1 VNHKPK
7 RGKHGDAHQGYV
19 HVHIDDLRISQ
30 QRMTDYLLAL
40 IEPKPGNG
48 NKHGGDVVKFQQRVA

>member
-1 VNHKPK
+1 
-7 RGKHGDAHQGYV
+7 
-19 HVHIDDLRISQ
+19 
-30 QRMTDYLLAL
+30 LLAL